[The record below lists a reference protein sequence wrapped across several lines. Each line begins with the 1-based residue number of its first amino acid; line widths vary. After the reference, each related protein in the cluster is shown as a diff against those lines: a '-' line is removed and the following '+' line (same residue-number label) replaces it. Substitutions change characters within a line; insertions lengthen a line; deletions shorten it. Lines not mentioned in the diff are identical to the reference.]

1 MEITPLE
8 LKTLLEKNNTTIQLI
23 DLRET
28 YQFEDFNI
36 GGINIPLDEVI
47 SNRDK
52 LDTSKKI
59 IFICNTGRKAKAII
73 RTLNV
78 KHKFPTL
85 YNVKGGMEAY
95 AEECF

>member
-8 LKTLLEKNNTTIQLI
+8 LKALLEKNNNSIQLV
-23 DLRET
+23 DLREN

-47 SNRDK
+47 ANRQQ

-59 IFICNTGRKAKAII
+59 IFICNTGRKAKAIM
-73 RTLNV
+73 RTLTV
-78 KHKFPTL
+78 KYNFPPL
-85 YNVKGGMEAY
+85 HNVKGGMEAY
-95 AEECF
+95 AEDCF